1 MKNKKQGKKKNKTW
15 FNYVVIAA
23 VLLIPFMYSFFYLK
37 AYWDP
42 YGHMDDIPVAIVN
55 EDKKVNGESKG
66 QDLIDGLKEKNVL
79 GISVV
84 DSKKAEDGL
93 NNKEYYAVITIP
105 SDFTSNLL
113 SAGEENKKAAT
124 ITYSPNQKSNYLASQ
139 IISRVVLE
147 AEKEVRSN
155 VSKEVVSTLTDNLN
169 SVPKKVEK
177 IDDGL
182 KQISDGTSTLKDGAY
197 KLQDGTSTLSSRY
210 NEFNNGVL
218 SVNNGANSLYGG
230 VKELDEGI
238 SKLQTGVNSLSSA
251 SIKLDDLQNGV
262 SALKQGED
270 SFTEGLNS
278 YITLVN
284 YVSSNPALL
293 QVTFENAKLG
303 ACTPNIPTY
312 NMQTCVLI
320 TKIMNDN
327 NIDDNTAKVLTI
339 SDFVKNVGNKLSIG
353 NKQVKEGVDKLSA
366 GTEKLPELK
375 TGVSTLK
382 QGVDELKMGST
393 KLVSGTKTLTV
404 GTNTLKDGSN
414 TVLFGIN
421 EINKGSSSLA
431 SGTNTLYNGVNTAKS
446 EVTSSINS
454 TNNDLKKLTSLEE
467 FTANPVKVEEKDV
480 NEVTEYGTAF
490 SPFFISIALWVGS
503 LMLFIILYYDAND
516 RFKLCSRNAENK
528 VKRTFC
534 YLGLASLQG
543 IILGILLKIGLGFNV
558 TNYFLYFA
566 SMILVA
572 CAFEAI
578 MEFLIVHFND
588 VGKFVALILLV
599 LQLAAAGGTFPIETV
614 SNGFQKL
621 FNFLPM
627 KYTIDLFKE
636 SLISIESNLLSK
648 SLITVILIFILFF
661 VINIIKDI
669 KNQKKAN

>member
-1 MKNKKQGKKKNKTW
+1 MKNKKQVKKKNKTW

-66 QDLIDGLKEKNVL
+66 QDLINGLKEKNVL

-169 SVPKKVEK
+169 EVPKKVEK

-182 KQISDGTSTLKDGAY
+182 KQISDGTNELKTGAY
-197 KLQDGTSTLSSRY
+197 KLQDGTKTLSAKYS
-210 NEFNNGVL
+210 EFNNGVAT
-218 SVNNGANSLYGG
+218 VDNG
-230 VKELDEGI
+230 VKTLYENINILDSGI
-238 SKLQTGVNSLSSA
+238 SKVQSGVNSLADGTAKLEELQMAVGTLKAGEDNFNSGLNAYVKMVSLVTSKPEYINAKVNDVKSAICTEQSPMYDASSCYFLNGVNGEA
-251 SIKLDDLQNGV
+251 TIAQLINQTGSNLVQGNAQIKVGIDTLNDSTSKLGELTSGVDTLKMGVDDLK
-262 SALKQGED
+262 A
-270 SFTEGLNS
+270 
-278 YITLVN
+278 
-284 YVSSNPALL
+284 
-293 QVTFENAKLG
+293 
-303 ACTPNIPTY
+303 
-312 NMQTCVLI
+312 
-320 TKIMNDN
+320 
-327 NIDDNTAKVLTI
+327 
-339 SDFVKNVGNKLSIG
+339 
-353 NKQVKEGVDKLSA
+353 
-366 GTEKLPELK
+366 
-375 TGVSTLK
+375 
-382 QGVDELKMGST
+382 GST
-393 KLVSGTKTLTV
+393 KLVQ
-404 GTNTLKDGSN
+404 
-414 TVLFGIN
+414 
-421 EINKGSSSLA
+421 
-431 SGTNTLYNGVNTAKS
+431 GTNTLYGGTTTLKNSSKEVLTGINTLNNGTDNLASGANTLNSGVLTAKN
-446 EVTSSINS
+446 EVTSSITS

-534 YLGLASLQG
+534 YLGLASIQG
-543 IILGILLKIGLGFNV
+543 ILLGILLKVGLGFNV
-558 TNYFLYFA
+558 TNYFLYFV

-599 LQLAAAGGTFPIETV
+599 LQLAAAGGTFPIQTV

-636 SLISIESNLLSK
+636 SLISIEGNLLSK
-648 SLITVILIFILFF
+648 SLITVTLIFVLFF
-661 VINIIKDI
+661 IINLIKDI

>member
-1 MKNKKQGKKKNKTW
+1 MKNKKQVKKNDKTW

-55 EDKKVNGESKG
+55 EDKKVNGESKA

-79 GISVV
+79 DISVV

-113 SAGEENKKAAT
+113 SAGEKNKKAAT

-139 IISRVVLE
+139 IISRIVLE

-155 VSKEVVSTLTDNLN
+155 VSKEVVSTLTDNLS
-169 SVPKKVEK
+169 SVTKKVEE
-177 IDDGL
+177 IEGGL
-182 KQISDGTSTLKDGAY
+182 NQISNGTNELKTGAY
-197 KLQDGTSTLSSRY
+197 KLQDGTKTLSAKYS
-210 NEFNNGVL
+210 EFNNGVTT
-218 SVNNGANSLYGG
+218 VDNG
-230 VKELDEGI
+230 VKTLYENINVLDAGI
-238 SKLQTGVNSLSSA
+238 SKVQSGVN
-251 SIKLDDLQNGV
+251 
-262 SALKQGED
+262 ALVDG
-270 SFTEGLNS
+270 T
-278 YITLVN
+278 
-284 YVSSNPALL
+284 
-293 QVTFENAKLG
+293 AKLG
-303 ACTPNIPTY
+303 ELQMGISTLKAGEDEFNSGLNAYVKMVSLVTTNPGYLTLTVEQVKPGVCTEQSPMYDVSACYFLNSV
-312 NMQTCVLI
+312 NGNV
-320 TKIMNDN
+320 
-327 NIDDNTAKVLTI
+327 TI
-339 SDFVKNVGNKLSIG
+339 SELINQTGSNLTLGNSQIKAGIDTLNASTSKLGELAS
-353 NKQVKEGVDKLSA
+353 GVNA
-366 GTEKLPELK
+366 LK
-375 TGVSTLK
+375 TGVA
-382 QGVDELKMGST
+382 ELKVGGE
-393 KLVSGTKTLTV
+393 KLVQGTYTLSS
-404 GTNTLKDGSN
+404 GTNTLKNSSN
-414 TVLFGIN
+414 EVLTGIN
-421 EINKGSSSLA
+421 TLNNGTDTLA
-431 SGTNTLYNGVNTAKS
+431 SGTNTLNSGVLTAKN
-446 EVTSSINS
+446 EVSASIVS
-454 TNNDLKKLTSLEE
+454 TNNDLKKLENLDKFS
-467 FTANPVKVEEKDV
+467 ANPIKVEEKDI

-572 CAFEAI
+572 CAFESI

-636 SLISIESNLLSK
+636 SLISIEGNLLFK
-648 SLITVILIFILFF
+648 SIITVILIFVVFF
-661 VINIIKDI
+661 IINIIKDLGQ
-669 KNQKKAN
+669 QKKAD

>member
-1 MKNKKQGKKKNKTW
+1 MKNKKQVKGKNKTW

-84 DSKKAEDGL
+84 DSKKAEEGL

-113 SAGEENKKAAT
+113 SASEENKKAAT

-155 VSKEVVSTLTDNLN
+155 VSKEVVSTLTDNLS
-169 SVPKKVEK
+169 SVPKKVEE
-177 IDDGL
+177 IQGGL

-210 NEFNNGVL
+210 NEFKNGVL

-238 SKLQTGVNSLSSA
+238 SKLQTGVSSLSSA
-251 SIKLDDLQNGV
+251 SIKLDDVQNGV
-262 SALKQGED
+262 STLKQGED

-278 YITLVN
+278 YINLVN

-293 QVTFENAKLG
+293 QVAFENAKLG

-312 NMQTCVLI
+312 NMQTCEFI

-339 SDFVKNVGNKLSIG
+339 SDFVKKAGNNLSIG

-375 TGVSTLK
+375 TGVITLK

-393 KLVSGTKTLTV
+393 KLVSGTKTLTA
-404 GTNTLKDGSN
+404 GTNTLKDGSS
-414 TVLFGIN
+414 TVLSGIN
-421 EINKGSSSLA
+421 EINKGSSSLV

-528 VKRTFC
+528 LKRTFC

-543 IILGILLKIGLGFNV
+543 IILGVLLKVGLGFNV
-558 TNYFLYFA
+558 TNYFLYFT

-572 CAFEAI
+572 CAFETI
-578 MEFLIVHFND
+578 MKFLIVHFND

-599 LQLAAAGGTFPIETV
+599 LQLAAAGGTFPIQTV

-648 SLITVILIFILFF
+648 SLITVILIFVLFF

>member
-1 MKNKKQGKKKNKTW
+1 MKNKKQKNKTW

-66 QDLIDGLKEKNVL
+66 QEIIDGLKEKNAL

-84 DSKKAEDGL
+84 DSKKAEEGL

-113 SAGEENKKAAT
+113 SASEENKKTAT

-147 AEKEVRSN
+147 TEKEVRSN

-169 SVPKKVEK
+169 EVPKKVEK

-182 KQISDGTSTLKDGAY
+182 KQISNGTSELKSGSYKLQDGSNTLSTKYSEFNNGIVTIDSGAKALHENMNTLDSGILKVQNGVNALADNTSKLNDLQTGINNLKAGEDEFNNGLNTYVKMVSLVTANPSYLSLTVDQVKPSICTAQSPIYDAAACNYLNSVGGNVTITNLINQIGSNLTLGNTQIKNGIDVLNTQTSKLGDLVNGVNTLKMGVNDLKSGSTKLVEGTKTLYAGTSTLKNSSNDVLNGINTLNNGTKTLATGAN
-197 KLQDGTSTLSSRY
+197 TL
-210 NEFNNGVL
+210 NNGVL
-218 SVNNGANSLYGG
+218 
-230 VKELDEGI
+230 
-238 SKLQTGVNSLSSA
+238 
-251 SIKLDDLQNGV
+251 
-262 SALKQGED
+262 
-270 SFTEGLNS
+270 
-278 YITLVN
+278 
-284 YVSSNPALL
+284 
-293 QVTFENAKLG
+293 
-303 ACTPNIPTY
+303 
-312 NMQTCVLI
+312 
-320 TKIMNDN
+320 
-327 NIDDNTAKVLTI
+327 TAK
-339 SDFVKNVGNKLSIG
+339 D
-353 NKQVKEGVDKLSA
+353 
-366 GTEKLPELK
+366 
-375 TGVSTLK
+375 
-382 QGVDELKMGST
+382 
-393 KLVSGTKTLTV
+393 
-404 GTNTLKDGSN
+404 
-414 TVLFGIN
+414 
-421 EINKGSSSLA
+421 
-431 SGTNTLYNGVNTAKS
+431 
-446 EVTSSINS
+446 EVTNSVSS
-454 TNNDLKKLTSLEE
+454 TNNDLKKLDSLEA
-467 FTANPVKVEEKDV
+467 FTANPVKIEEKDINKV
-480 NEVTEYGTAF
+480 NEYGTAF
-490 SPFFISIALWVGS
+490 SPFFISIALWVGA

-516 RFKLCSRNAENK
+516 RFTLFSRNAENK

-543 IILGILLKIGLGFNV
+543 IILGILLKVGLGFNI

-578 MEFLIVHFND
+578 MEFLIVNFND
-588 VGKFVALILLV
+588 IGKFVALILLV
-599 LQLAAAGGTFPIETV
+599 LQLAAAGGTFPIQTV
-614 SNGFQKL
+614 SSGFQKL

-636 SLISIESNLLSK
+636 SLISIESSLLSK
-648 SLITVILIFILFF
+648 SLIIVILIFVILF

-669 KNQKKAN
+669 KDQKKAN